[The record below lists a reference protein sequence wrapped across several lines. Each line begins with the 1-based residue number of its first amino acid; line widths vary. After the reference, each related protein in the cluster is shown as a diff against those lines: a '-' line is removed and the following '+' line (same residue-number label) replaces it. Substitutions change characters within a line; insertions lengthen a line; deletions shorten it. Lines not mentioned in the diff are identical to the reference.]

1 MLLNGVRSKIITA
14 SFFGHFKFKNVLDG
28 VQDGLTV
35 IIIIIIIIIPILY
48 NSCTDTVLSVFQILT
63 QFFFHSNLVR

>member
-35 IIIIIIIIIPILY
+35 MIIIIIIPILY

-63 QFFFHSNLVR
+63 QFFFYSNPVR